1 MKNLASLV
9 LVLFLFTQSFV
20 FALPQQDGM
29 PRLTNKQVVE
39 MVKAGLS
46 AEVIISKI
54 KTSRCNFDTDPSIL
68 AEMKHN
74 GVPNEVLKA
83 MILWM
88 APGLQPRLFRSRHS
102 QHRLPIRCGK
112 LRWWLTS
119 LPG

>member
-1 MKNLASLV
+1 
-9 LVLFLFTQSFV
+9 
-20 FALPQQDGM
+20 M

-54 KTSRCNFDTDPSIL
+54 KTSRCNFETDPSIL

-83 MILWM
+83 MIDSLW
-88 APGLQPRLFRSRHS
+88 ATATAKSGTDATGRYDRNAWSTSRPS
-102 QHRLPIRCGK
+102 
-112 LRWWLTS
+112 
-119 LPG
+119 